1 MHDIE
6 AALEAHRNEALVPDA
21 AVEAFLTQ
29 AQAFAQL
36 ATGNSLALSAAD
48 LADVVAVKERTLC
61 LLTGWFDRLIAL
73 TEERRRNLVR
83 YDGIG
88 VVSLGCDCWGRAV
101 LSRWGLKK
109 TAKLG
114 EQTGPFDLAVHPPE
128 TVSALIANDFSGYL
142 EPDQLAYR
150 EADSICVHSRYHVTF
165 NHEVGPAY
173 AADGF
178 RRLRDTY
185 SRRIANLRAALADPR
200 PLALVVHVPP
210 FIELSTDRTDRLQ
223 QTCDQ
228 IVAGRRS
235 PTVMIVLDS
244 CTPGQPVPTEERE
257 TASFLLRHVVTPAPE
272 YVWHLPQCY
281 MSEAGH
287 AYERRLVA
295 IVAERLDRLQ
305 AAATG

>member
-6 AALEAHRNEALVPDA
+6 AVLEAHRNEALVPDA
-21 AVEAFLTQ
+21 AVQAFLAP

-36 ATGNSLALSAAD
+36 ATGNSFAISAAD
-48 LADVVAVKERTLC
+48 LADVVAVRERTLG

-88 VVSLGCDCWGRAV
+88 VVSLGCDCWSRAV

-128 TVSALIANDFSGYL
+128 TVSALLANDFSGYL

-150 EADSICVHSRYHVTF
+150 EADSICIHSRYHVAF
-165 NHEVGPAY
+165 NHEVGPDY

-178 RRLRDTY
+178 RRLRETY
-185 SRRIANLRAALADPR
+185 ARRIANIRATLADPR

-210 FIELSTDRTDRLQ
+210 YIDLSPDRANCLQ
-223 QTCDQ
+223 RTCDQ
-228 IVAGRRS
+228 IVAGRRA
-235 PTVMIVLDS
+235 PTAMIALDS
-244 CTPGQPVPTEERE
+244 CAPGQPVQVEERE
-257 TASFLLRHVVTPAPE
+257 TASFLLRHVSMPAPD

-281 MSEAGH
+281 MSAAGH
-287 AYERRLVA
+287 AYERQLVT

-305 AAATG
+305 AAAI